1 MTDEE
6 IIELAWQYGDTV
18 TSKGGGGVWEIP
30 NIVGFARAMESR
42 TLIKQKAK
50 WYLLGAEDERRAC
63 AAICDAEMEENA
75 WESNASVVLNN
86 VAAEIRAR
94 GE

>member
-1 MTDEE
+1 MTEEE
-6 IIELAWQYGDTV
+6 ILLLANGTF
-18 TSKGGGGVWEIP
+18 TTAGSSAEFI
-30 NIVGFARAMESR
+30 GFARAIEQR

-50 WYLLGAEDERRAC
+50 WYLMGAEDERRAC